1 MSSLTQKQPGIGKLL
16 FLIAWPATVYG
27 SLSLLY
33 VDMPHLGGLCGDW
46 G

>member
-1 MSSLTQKQPGIGKLL
+1 MSSLAQKLTGVKLL
-16 FLIAWPATVYG
+16 LMAWPAAVYG